1 MDKINVTPQVKDDA
15 CVAHVVKHL
24 PTPQEQDK
32 LLSTTSQ
39 KDKTKRK
46 DLVPRLNL
54 GNVSS
59 AEQGTKEDDQATGAT
74 EEHSAA
80 SCQSQDEED
89 SDTKRRK
96 EPHYY

>member
-39 KDKTKRK
+39 KNPPAKKK
-46 DLVPRLNL
+46 DIPRLKLDNL
-54 GNVSS
+54 SS

-80 SCQSQDEED
+80 SCQTQDVED
-89 SDTKRRK
+89 SETKRK
-96 EPHYY
+96 EPYYY